1 MYLNIGSS
9 NEPPKLSTQT
19 QASQMQQ
26 MQSAAVQLLAQGA
39 LSRHTALRSQ
49 PTVQPTWSNPS
60 LKQHPGFYFF
70 ISSIKFRRTF
80 SIIINNKINLINFYE
95 IRFERF
101 ILKLAI

>member
-9 NEPPKLSTQT
+9 NEPPKLSTQS

-49 PTVQPTWSNPS
+49 PVQPTWSNPS
-60 LKQHPGFYFF
+60 LKQHPGFYLF
-70 ISSIKFRRTF
+70 ISSINFQRTF
-80 SIIINNKINLINFYE
+80 FIIINNKIIKSY
-95 IRFERF
+95 
-101 ILKLAI
+101 

>member
-1 MYLNIGSS
+1 MDIGSS

-49 PTVQPTWSNPS
+49 PPVQSTWSNPS
-60 LKQHPGFYFF
+60 LKQHPGRF
-70 ISSIKFRRTF
+70 ISF
-80 SIIINNKINLINFYE
+80 
-95 IRFERF
+95 
-101 ILKLAI
+101 

>member
-1 MYLNIGSS
+1 VYLNIGSS

-49 PTVQPTWSNPS
+49 PVQSTWSNPS
-60 LKQHPGFYFF
+60 LKQHPGLNFSFKFF
-70 ISSIKFRRTF
+70 IKLERNFF
-80 SIIINNKINLINFYE
+80 LIM
-95 IRFERF
+95 
-101 ILKLAI
+101 KV